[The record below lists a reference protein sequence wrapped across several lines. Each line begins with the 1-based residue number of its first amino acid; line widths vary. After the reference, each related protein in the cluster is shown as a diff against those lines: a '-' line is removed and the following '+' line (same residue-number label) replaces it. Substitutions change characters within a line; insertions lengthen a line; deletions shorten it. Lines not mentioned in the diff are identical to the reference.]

1 MYVTKMY
8 VKQLLECESDP
19 VDILAFINRLYDLY
33 VIVNGDKIDVSESLT
48 DLDSLNLSDAEVE
61 EIMNLFDIK

>member
-19 VDILAFINRLYDLY
+19 VDLLAFINRLYDLY
-33 VIVNGDKIDVSESLT
+33 VIINGDKIEVSEDLT
-48 DLDSLNLSDAEVE
+48 DLDLLNLSDAEVD

>member
-48 DLDSLNLSDAEVE
+48 NLDSLNLSDAEVE

>member
-19 VDILAFINRLYDLY
+19 VDLLAFINRLYDLY
-33 VIVNGDKIDVSESLT
+33 VIINGDKIKVSEDLT
-48 DLDSLNLSDAEVE
+48 DLDLLNLTDAEVD